1 MMILTTT
8 IGRLI
13 LRWNWLYTMMTPLL
27 SKRFQKMGTL
37 MTALSYEADLE
48 ETVNELVQYKVIRT
62 LLPGFGFTETG
73 VSFLFACMLG

>member
-1 MMILTTT
+1 
-8 IGRLI
+8 
-13 LRWNWLYTMMTPLL
+13 
-27 SKRFQKMGTL
+27 MGTL